1 MELEEMMEQ
10 YTPYLLKLSFLY
22 VKDRQVAEDIVQDV
36 FVKLYKNRATLAD
49 VLNPK
54 SFLAKIT
61 INQCKDYLKSWHAK
75 KVSVMSFLKP
85 ESFVQKNQLIVRE
98 EQIAVGLAVM
108 KLPLKYREIIILY
121 YFDEQTIPII
131 AELLHLPLGT
141 VKTRLIKARKLLQES
156 LENVEWEELLHET

>member
-1 MELEEMMEQ
+1 MEIEEMMEQ

-22 VKDRQVAEDIVQDV
+22 VKDRQIAEDIVQDV
-36 FVKLYKNRATLAD
+36 FVKLYKNRAMFAD

-54 SFLAKIT
+54 GFLAKIT

-75 KVSVMSFLKP
+75 KVSVMSLFKP
-85 ESFVQKNQLIVRE
+85 ESFVHKNDLIERE
-98 EQIAVGLAVM
+98 EQIEVGLAVM

-121 YFDEQTIPII
+121 YFDEQTLSVI

-141 VKTRLIKARKLLQES
+141 VKTRLIKARKLLKES
-156 LENVEWEELLHET
+156 LDNVEWEVLLNET